1 MNFFK
6 KKKINT
12 LLNWSTPSQMKLSST
27 HILYMITNKYNYC
40 GRSNKTRGL
49 KVDPRKQ
56 RYSQATKL
64 GPDESGEARNRMMDI
79 QKLCNNLKPVYKN
92 SRKVTKILGKVAHL
106 ELKVFQC

>member
-1 MNFFK
+1 MSWQFFKTHQFPNDMNFFK

-56 RYSQATKL
+56 RYSQVTKL
-64 GPDESGEARNRMMDI
+64 SPAESSE
-79 QKLCNNLKPVYKN
+79 
-92 SRKVTKILGKVAHL
+92 VTN
-106 ELKVFQC
+106 